1 MKLLKFDTLYPANY
15 INSKML
21 NSKVEIEK
29 MTLHEYHNWLIKLR
43 MNFSDFYTYN
53 LSLQGWDAQE
63 IFLDNKPY
71 KQKCEKHY
79 FGYDLYLYKVINRI
93 RNLFTEEKIQFKEKL
108 LKRIIQTEKPD
119 VIFVREHS
127 TIRSKFWEQFGS
139 RALLVCR
146 MDCNLPRE
154 WSPLSFDLIYTN
166 IPYYRDFFQSNLIPT
181 NSNSN
186 GFDTRLIEEINM
198 GIKNHDVVYV
208 GGLGDKVFTER
219 TRFFETLLTESQGKF
234 NFKWWGYK
242 MGEFDTTYPELAK
255 AYMGHTGGIE
265 MFNVFAESKIVLNY
279 FETTETKNSYN
290 QRIFEVMGCRTLLLA
305 KESESFFE
313 WGSSLATYR
322 SVDDCIDKIIYF
334 LNNEIER
341 ESIALEGQKFILKNY
356 NYKELMGSLS
366 NELNDAYNRKFNI

>member
-15 INSKML
+15 INLKIK
-21 NSKVEIEK
+21 NSEVDIKE

-53 LSLQGWDAQE
+53 LTLKGWEAHE

-71 KQKCEKHY
+71 KQKCEKYY
-79 FGYDLYLYKVINRI
+79 FGYEVYFYKIINRI
-93 RNLFTEEKIQFKEKL
+93 SNLFTEEKIQFKERLIK
-108 LKRIIQTEKPD
+108 KIIQTEKPD

-139 RALLVCR
+139 KALLVCR

-166 IPYYRDFFQSNLIPT
+166 IPYYRDFFQSNLIQT

-186 GFDTRLIEEINM
+186 GFDIRLIEEISV
-198 GIKNHDVVYV
+198 GIKKNDVVYV

-219 TRFFETLLTESQGKF
+219 TRFFETLLTESRGKF
-234 NFKWWGYK
+234 KFNWWGYK
-242 MGEFDTTYPELAK
+242 MGEFDDTYPELAK
-255 AYMGHTGGIE
+255 TYMGTTGGIE
-265 MFNVFAESKIVLNY
+265 MFNVFAESRIVLNY

-290 QRIFEVMGCRTLLLA
+290 QRIFEVMGCGSLLLA

-313 WGSSLATYR
+313 WGNCLATYK
-322 SVDDCIDKIIYF
+322 SVDDCIDRIVYF

-356 NYKELMGSLS
+356 NYKELMGKLS
-366 NELNDAYNRKFNI
+366 NELIAAYNRKFSI